1 MKGLLSVISAVAI
14 VTAAAGVSE
23 AGIGFRATG
32 GYSHISYGDFND
44 WVDEV
49 NESLA
54 SGGAGEIDNIKWVP
68 EFGGEFYYS
77 IVPMFE
83 IGVGAG
89 MMMGNSEY
97 SFTDGD
103 ESVEFEHKIKAFPIN
118 ANFYFKPNVP
128 FSGMKPYLYAG
139 GAMYYTK
146 LDFGFKLANL
156 SDEGGY
162 DAELSTW
169 GFGIHGGGGMEF
181 PIIPS
186 LSLDVGFKIRWASI
200 GGFEGTATDLEGET
214 RDVFLAGFTDDEGN
228 WSYGPAE
235 ASMEGEYD
243 EGKVDLT
250 GYTIYIGFKA
260 GF

>member
-1 MKGLLSVISAVAI
+1 MKGLLSVISVAVI
-14 VTAAAGVSE
+14 LVAAAGVSE

-32 GYSHISYGDFND
+32 GFSHISYGDFND
-44 WVDEV
+44 WVDEA

-54 SGGAGEIDNIKWVP
+54 AGGAGEIDNIKWVP

-83 IGVGAG
+83 VGVGAG
-89 MMMGNSEY
+89 IMMGNSEY
-97 SFTDGD
+97 SYTDGD
-103 ESVEFEHKIKAFPIN
+103 GSVEFEHKIKTFPIN

-128 FSGMKPYLYAG
+128 FVSMKPYLYAG

-146 LDFGFKLANL
+146 LDFGLNFVYL
-156 SDEGGY
+156 SDEVGY
-162 DAELSTW
+162 DAELSAW
-169 GFGIHGGGGMEF
+169 DFGIHGGGGMEF
-181 PIIPS
+181 SVLPS
-186 LSLDVGFKIRWASI
+186 LSFDIGFKIRWASI

-214 RDVFLAGFTDDEGN
+214 RDVFLAGGTSEGELY
-228 WSYGPAE
+228 YGPEDVALE
-235 ASMEGEYD
+235 DEYD

>member
-14 VTAAAGVSE
+14 VTTAAGVSE

-32 GYSHISYGDFND
+32 GFSHISYGDFND
-44 WVDEV
+44 WVDEA
-49 NESLA
+49 NKSLA
-54 SGGAGEIDNIKWVP
+54 AGGAGEIDDIKWVP

-83 IGVGAG
+83 VGVGAG
-89 MMMGNSEY
+89 IMMGNSEY
-97 SFTDGD
+97 SFMEGD
-103 ESVEFEHKIKAFPIN
+103 EFIEFEHKIKAFPIN

-128 FSGMKPYLYAG
+128 FASMKPYLYAG

-146 LDFGFKLANL
+146 LDFALNL
-156 SDEGGY
+156 SDEMGY
-162 DAELSTW
+162 DAELSAW

-181 PIIPS
+181 SVLPS
-186 LSLDVGFKIRWASI
+186 LSFDIGFKIRWASI
-200 GGFEGTATDLEGET
+200 DGFEGTATDLEGET
-214 RDVFLAGFTDDEGN
+214 RDVFLVGEKQADGD
-228 WSYGPAE
+228 WIYGPEDA
-235 ASMEGEYD
+235 ALKDDYD